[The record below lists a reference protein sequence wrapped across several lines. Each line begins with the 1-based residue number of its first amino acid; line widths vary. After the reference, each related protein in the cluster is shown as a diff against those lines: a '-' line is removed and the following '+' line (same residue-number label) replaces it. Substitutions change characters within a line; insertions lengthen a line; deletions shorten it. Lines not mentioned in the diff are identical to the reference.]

1 MKKLFGLVLTAVIA
15 VGFLSAFMAIGPIS
29 AQTLSW
35 DFQCHTHTHPWLDQL
50 TDDEIRAQYEA
61 VNDAF
66 TAHGLATPEHT
77 AYPGG
82 RLDKKGRVIAVTSE
96 YRLTGRVVWGQHNT
110 WPWDEWYRLRG
121 AQLKKNTSERVMKGW
136 IDEAVADDSWLV
148 VLTHDVSA
156 SPSVYG
162 CTPEQLA
169 YILDYAL
176 QKENEGVLQI
186 LTLADAYD
194 VWSGSTPPEAA
205 VSFTFDDCWR
215 TDYTTV
221 YPMFKA
227 RNIAGTSYLITAA
240 IDNVEW
246 DDTEQRLTWAMVDD
260 MVNWV

>member
-15 VGFLSAFMAIGPIS
+15 VGFMGAFVAVEPIS

-35 DFQCHTHTHPWLDQL
+35 DFQCHTQSHPWLDQL
-50 TDDEIRAQYEA
+50 TDNEIRAQYEM

-66 TAHGLATPEHT
+66 TEHGYATPNHT

-82 RLDKKGRVIAVTSE
+82 RLDKQGRVIAVTSE

-110 WPWDEWYRLRG
+110 WPWDDWYHLRG
-121 AQLKKNTSERVMKGW
+121 AQLKRNTSERVMKGW

-148 VLTHDVSA
+148 VLAHDVKA
-156 SPSVYG
+156 NPTVYG
-162 CTPEQLA
+162 CTPEKLA

-194 VWSGSTPPEAA
+194 VWSGATAPEAT
-205 VSFTFDDCWR
+205 VSFTFDDCWL
-215 TDYTTV
+215 TDYDNV
-221 YPMFKA
+221 YPMFKE
-227 RNIAGTSYLITAA
+227 RGIAGTSYIITGAMENEA
-240 IDNVEW
+240 W
-246 DDTEQRLTWAMVDD
+246 DDTADRLTWAMVDD